1 MTDLFPDTDLR
12 LIDEIATT
20 AGTPFYLYDASVLR
34 GRLDALRA
42 ALPQVDFFYSLKS
55 NPNLS
60 VTRVLHG
67 HGAGCEVSSLLELE
81 TSLQAGAT
89 PERILMV
96 GPGKSETELTRAI
109 ELGIKAI
116 VVESAHELTQI
127 DALARQLGRVQNIA
141 LRVNPDFHAGGAK
154 LNMSGRPTQFGIDQ
168 SELSEVLKQ
177 AESCAHLR
185 LCGLHAYMGTRI
197 LTHETVV
204 ANVRNILNLATEVIS
219 SLKAPLDFVDVG
231 GGFGIPYYDGETEL
245 DLDALGQAVTPLV
258 QSFGATHPKTRVVI
272 ELGRYLSGPSGQF
285 VTRVQQTKSSK
296 GEHFAV
302 CDGGSNVHVAA
313 AGQGFLRKNFPI
325 RLLRDGKAAIKDEAA
340 QPWTLTGPLCTP
352 QDVIGKS
359 VPMATPQ
366 VGDLIS
372 VGQSGAYGP
381 TASPVNFLGFGA
393 PAEVMIDGTELLLVR
408 SRDTVEARLAVQQPS
423 DLRSATHINSST
435 SHAPAALADLYS
447 SAPGNGLEGTPFSDP
462 CLERLTGLQ
471 TLFRET
477 GARLD
482 RDPESWTALWENPT
496 VRALTTIGVPEKFNG
511 FPLRDSGL
519 GISDCPYGLHVA
531 MVERLARFDANCILS
546 LPGPSLSG
554 GAVLATGTDA
564 QIARFFDGYRFGPQG
579 TFFAVTEPDAGSD
592 ASNGRSTLG
601 LKDGKLVLNGVKTL
615 VGGIARAEIGLFFA
629 HIEETGRMGLV
640 MIAPS
645 DAPDCVKIE
654 RLGTNGLR
662 GADLCQ
668 MTLTDFPVTQDMIL
682 GSGGR
687 SLRDGFMAINGVFER
702 NRPMVAAMALGSGRG
717 LIELMLEDPT
727 RLPAYQDLLASHTA
741 LLVQLVKVIRAQ
753 ENRRPKVQDISKVK
767 MQAVSFVD
775 QVVRRITDQ
784 DPMRFLQDAELRRRC
799 RDVKAFEYME
809 GTSNI
814 HLLNAYRSYT
824 AGVDQ

>member
-12 LIDEIATT
+12 HLNEVA
-20 AGTPFYLYDASVLR
+20 ASVGTPFYLYDASVLR
-34 GRLDALRA
+34 ARLDALRA
-42 ALPQVDFFYSLKS
+42 ALPAVDFFYSLKS

-60 VTRVLHG
+60 VAGVLHD

-81 TSLQAGAT
+81 TSLRAGAT
-89 PERILMV
+89 PDRILMV
-96 GPGKSETELTRAI
+96 GPGKSKTELGRAV

-127 DALARQLGRVQNIA
+127 NQLAGDRGCVQDIA

-168 SELSEVLKQ
+168 AELPAALTQVENCS
-177 AESCAHLR
+177 HLR

-197 LTHETVV
+197 LSHDTVV
-204 ANVRNILNLATEVIS
+204 ANVRNILDLAAELMP
-219 SLKAPLDFVDVG
+219 SLQDQLDFVDVG
-231 GGFGIPYYDGETEL
+231 GGFGIPYYDGEEEL
-245 DLDALGQAVTPLV
+245 DLDALGREVTPLV
-258 QSFGATHPKTRVVI
+258 QSFAASHPQTRVVI

-285 VTRVQQTKSSK
+285 VTRVQQIKHSK
-296 GEHFAV
+296 GESFAV

-325 RLLRDGKAAIKDEAA
+325 RLLRDGQITPQEEAV

-359 VPMATPQ
+359 VPMAAPK

-372 VGQSGAYGP
+372 IGQSGAYGP

-393 PAEVMIDGTELLLVR
+393 PAEVMIDGASLTLVR
-408 SRDTVEARLAVQQPS
+408 GRDTVDARLAVQHPQ
-423 DLRSATHINSST
+423 DLRADSCSN
-435 SHAPAALADLYS
+435 PAVLADLYS
-447 SAPGNGLEGTPFSDP
+447 TAPGNGLEGTAFAHP
-462 CLERLTGLQ
+462 CLERLSGLQ
-471 TLFRET
+471 PLFRET

-496 VRALTTIGVPEKFNG
+496 VRALTTIGVPEEFNG
-511 FPLRDSGL
+511 FALRDSGL

-531 MVERLARFDANCILS
+531 MVERLARFDANCILA

-554 GAVLATGTDA
+554 GAVLATGTEA

-579 TFFAVTEPDAGSD
+579 TFFAVTEPNAGSD

-601 LKDGKLVLNGVKTL
+601 MKNGQLVLNGVKTL
-615 VGGIARAEIGLFFA
+615 VGGIARADIGLFFA

-640 MIAPS
+640 MIRPS
-645 DAPDCVKIE
+645 DAPECVKIE
-654 RLGTNGLR
+654 RLSTNGLR

-668 MTLTDFPVTQDMIL
+668 MTLRDFPVTRDMIL

-717 LIELMLEDPT
+717 LIELMLEDPA
-727 RLPAYQDLLASHTA
+727 RLPSYQDLLARHTA
-741 LLVQLVKVIRAQ
+741 LLVQLVGVIQAQ
-753 ENRRPKVQDISKVK
+753 VSGRPRVQDISRVK

-775 QVVRRITDQ
+775 EVVRRITDQ
-784 DPMRFLQDAELRRRC
+784 DPMRFLCDAELRRRC

-814 HLLNAYRSYT
+814 HLLNAYRSYA
-824 AGVDQ
+824 AGVSQ

>member
-1 MTDLFPDTDLR
+1 MTALYPDTDLR
-12 LIDEIATT
+12 YIDEIAAT
-20 AGTPFYLYDASVLR
+20 AGTPFYLYDAAVLR
-34 GRLDALRA
+34 ARLDALRT

-60 VTRVLHG
+60 VTRVLHS

-81 TSLQAGAT
+81 TSLQAGAR

-96 GPGKSETELTRAI
+96 GPGKSEAELARAI

-127 DALARQLGRVQNIA
+127 NTLASARGCIQNIA

-168 SELSEVLKQ
+168 AELSDVLAKAEVC
-177 AESCAHLR
+177 SHLR
-185 LCGLHAYMGTRI
+185 VCGLHAYMGTRI
-197 LTHETVV
+197 LTYETVV
-204 ANVRNILNLATEVIS
+204 ANVRNILSLAAEIIPT
-219 SLKAPLDFVDVG
+219 LTAPLDFVDVG
-231 GGFGIPYYDGETEL
+231 GGFGIPYYDGEMEL
-245 DLDALGQAVTPLV
+245 DLDALGQEVTPLV
-258 QSFGATHPKTRVVI
+258 QAFGTVHPQTRVVI

-296 GEHFAV
+296 GEHFAI
-302 CDGGSNVHVAA
+302 CDGGSNVHTAA

-325 RLLRDGKAAIKDEAA
+325 RLLRDGQGEIKDDAA
-340 QPWTLTGPLCTP
+340 HPWTLTGPLCTP

-359 VPMATPQ
+359 VPMARPE

-372 VGQSGAYGP
+372 IGQSGAYGP
-381 TASPVNFLGFGA
+381 TASPVGFLGFGA
-393 PAEVMIDGTELLLVR
+393 PAEVMIDGTALTLVR
-408 SRDTVEARLAVQQPS
+408 SRDTVDARLALQQPC
-423 DLRSATHINSST
+423 DLRSTVSATLNPN
-435 SHAPAALADLYS
+435 PAVLADLYS
-447 SAPGNGLEGTPFSDP
+447 SAPGNGLEGTPFTDP
-462 CLERLTGLQ
+462 CLERLADLQ
-471 TLFRET
+471 SLFRET
-477 GARLD
+477 GASLD
-482 RDPESWTALWENPT
+482 RDPESWTALWKNPT

-564 QIARFFDGYRFGPQG
+564 QIARFFEGYRFGPQG
-579 TFFAVTEPDAGSD
+579 TFFAVTEPNAGSD

-601 LKDGKLVLNGVKTL
+601 TKNGKLVLNGVKTL
-615 VGGIARAEIGLFFA
+615 VGGIARADIGLFFA

-668 MTLTDFPVTQDMIL
+668 MTLTDFPVTTDMIL
-682 GSGGR
+682 GAGGR

-717 LIELMLEDPT
+717 LIELMLEDPA
-727 RLPAYQDLLASHTA
+727 RLPSYQDLLARHTA
-741 LLVQLVKVIRAQ
+741 LLVQLVKVIQAQ
-753 ENRRPKVQDISKVK
+753 ESRRPKVQDISKIK

-814 HLLNAYRSYT
+814 HLLNAYRAYT

>member
-1 MTDLFPDTDLR
+1 MTTLFPDTDPS
-12 LIDEIATT
+12 EIAEIAAV
-20 AGTPFYLYDASVLR
+20 AGTPFYLYDAATLR

-42 ALPQVDFFYSLKS
+42 ALPQVEFFYSLKS

-60 VTRVLHG
+60 VARVLHD

-81 TSLQAGAT
+81 TSLKAGAA

-96 GPGKSETELTRAI
+96 GPGKPEAELERAVD
-109 ELGIKAI
+109 LGIKAI

-127 DALARQLGRVQNIA
+127 DALARLRGRVQNIA
-141 LRVNPDFHAGGAK
+141 LRINPDFHAGGAK

-168 SELSEVLKQ
+168 SDLSEVLVK
-177 AESCAHLR
+177 AEDCAHLR
-185 LCGLHAYMGTRI
+185 VCGLHAYMGTRI
-197 LTHETVV
+197 LSYETVV
-204 ANVRNILNLATEVIS
+204 ANVRNILKLATDI
-219 SLKAPLDFVDVG
+219 APTLRYALDFVDVG
-231 GGFGIPYYDGETEL
+231 GGFGIPYYEGEKEL
-245 DLDALGQAVTPLV
+245 DLEALGREVTPLV
-258 QSFGATHPKTRVVI
+258 QAFCAAHEQTRVVI

-285 VTRVQQTKSSK
+285 VTRVQHIKNSK
-296 GEHFAV
+296 GENFAV
-302 CDGGSNVHVAA
+302 CDGGSNVHAAA

-325 RLLRDGKAAIKDEAA
+325 RLLHAGQIVGAHDSSSN
-340 QPWTLTGPLCTP
+340 WTLTGPLCTP

-359 VPMATPQ
+359 VAMASPQ

-372 VGQSGAYGP
+372 IGQSGAYGP
-381 TASPVNFLGFGA
+381 SASPVNFLGFGA
-393 PAEVMIDGTELLLVR
+393 PAEIMIDGDALTLVR
-408 SRDTVEARLAVQQPS
+408 SRDTVDARLALQQPS
-423 DLRSATHINSST
+423 DLRRSGSSG
-435 SHAPAALADLYS
+435 PAALADLY
-447 SAPGNGLEGTPFSDP
+447 AAVPGNGLEGTPFADP
-462 CLERLTGLQ
+462 CLERLSGLQ
-471 TLFRET
+471 PLFRDV

-496 VRALTTIGVPEKFNG
+496 VRALTTVGVPEAFNG

-554 GAVLATGTDA
+554 GAVLATGTKA

-592 ASNGRSTLG
+592 ASNGRSTLSSKNG
-601 LKDGKLVLNGVKTL
+601 GLVLNGVKTL
-615 VGGIARAEIGLFFA
+615 VGGVARAEIGLFFA
-629 HIEETGRMGLV
+629 HIEATGRMGLV
-640 MIAPS
+640 MIRPS
-645 DAPDCVKIE
+645 DAPECVKIE

-668 MTLTDFPVTQDMIL
+668 LTLTDFPVTHDMIL
-682 GSGGR
+682 GSSGR

-717 LIELMLEDPT
+717 LIELMLEDPA
-727 RLPAYQDLLASHTA
+727 RLPFYQDLLARHTA

-753 ENRRPKVQDISKVK
+753 ESGRPKVQDISKIK
-767 MQAVSFVD
+767 MQAVSFAD

-784 DPMRFLQDAELRRRC
+784 DPMRFLKDAELRRRC

-814 HLLNAYRSYT
+814 HLLNAYRSYA
-824 AGVDQ
+824 AGVIQ